1 MRANHRPRA
10 ERLRARIYN
19 LEIKLANPT
28 SPMGG
33 GNPYWKCN
41 GCGQTDP
48 QVSIEGHRK
57 GCPLEGYRAEIRH
70 YKKLLAEEV
79 QKCV

>member
-1 MRANHRPRA
+1 
-10 ERLRARIYN
+10 
-19 LEIKLANPT
+19 
-28 SPMGG
+28 MGG